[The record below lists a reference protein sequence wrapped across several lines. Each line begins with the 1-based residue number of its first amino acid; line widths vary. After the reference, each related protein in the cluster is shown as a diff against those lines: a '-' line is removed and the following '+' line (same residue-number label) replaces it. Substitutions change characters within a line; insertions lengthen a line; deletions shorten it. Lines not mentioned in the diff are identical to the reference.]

1 MLSLG
6 RVGRETGEEGFLL
19 NGKVLSLPSA
29 VTAERSSQMPDAGVQ
44 SSEDFLFFKY
54 VCEELSE
61 LILKR

>member
-1 MLSLG
+1 M
-6 RVGRETGEEGFLL
+6 
-19 NGKVLSLPSA
+19 A
-29 VTAERSSQMPDAGVQ
+29 VTAERSSQMPDAGGQ

>member
-1 MLSLG
+1 M
-6 RVGRETGEEGFLL
+6 
-19 NGKVLSLPSA
+19 A

-44 SSEDFLFFKY
+44 YSEDFLFLKY